1 MRAQHIAI
9 AIVYS
14 ALAIVSGAFLFGCD
28 SDSSTGAPAQD
39 AGIIP
44 LKTSALG
51 AWEADT
57 VLQVTS
63 PVGVLAP
70 KVVICD
76 TIRADSTFSA
86 AVYVRDLLQ
95 GNSVQGS
102 LHTRLGTWAVIGDSL
117 LILNSLVCEQSDTTV
132 VMGLSLPF
140 SFPGLVANPRK
151 TVACGAPD
159 TVRTRPQADGHWKVP
174 MNVQM
179 QGIAS
184 GNWILDFVRQP

>member
-28 SDSSTGAPAQD
+28 NDASTGAPAQD
-39 AGIIP
+39 AAILP
-44 LKTSALG
+44 LATSAVG

-57 VLQVTS
+57 VLAITS
-63 PVGVLAP
+63 PVGELAP
-70 KVVICD
+70 KIIICD
-76 TIRADSTFSA
+76 TVRPDSTFSA
-86 AVYVRDLLQ
+86 AVYVRDLFQ
-95 GNSVQGS
+95 GNSVQGA
-102 LHTRLGTWAVIGDSL
+102 LHTRLGTWTVIGDSL
-117 LILNSLVCEQSDTTV
+117 LILNSLVCEQSDTSSVLGMT
-132 VMGLSLPF
+132 LPF
-140 SFPGLVANPRK
+140 TFPDLVANTRK
-151 TVACGAPD
+151 TIPCGAPD

-174 MNVQM
+174 MAVQM